1 MCYGLANT
9 WPDCSSLQCRKF
21 CLLLYPEG
29 PKKVCLV
36 SYSQCAKSVSICIQD
51 IYDYKLQNATLP
63 TIPVSNSCCA
73 VGILYG
79 WTLRSTGRIRRE
91 FVPASFTTR
100 LTFGTAG
107 HNYLTL
113 SIACGLQDDFF
124 FADKTMAKTVDILE
138 SVCSVQLWVG
148 GGRGAFFN
156 ILKHQTHALN
166 NPFALQLSLTLIHCS
181 SPYTC
186 HTCKSPARTLLITS
200 IYLKGLGHVIVCHI
214 VQLVR

>member
-1 MCYGLANT
+1 MRYSESYGQITPKAGDSHQTVKFEMCYGLANT

-124 FADKTMAKTVDILE
+124 FFWGQNDGENCRYFGISLFSSTLSWGGEGCIL
-138 SVCSVQLWVG
+138 
-148 GGRGAFFN
+148 
-156 ILKHQTHALN
+156 
-166 NPFALQLSLTLIHCS
+166 
-181 SPYTC
+181 
-186 HTCKSPARTLLITS
+186 
-200 IYLKGLGHVIVCHI
+200 
-214 VQLVR
+214 